1 MIASTSTSPL
11 PFCAMPIRCAAAY
24 DRSIT
29 RSCRNG
35 PRSLTRT
42 TTLLPVATLVT
53 RAYDGS
59 GSVGCAAVIAY
70 MS

>member
-1 MIASTSTSPL
+1 M
-11 PFCAMPIRCAAAY
+11 
-24 DRSIT
+24 T
-29 RSCRNG
+29 RPCRNG

-42 TTLLPVATLVT
+42 TTDAPVATLVT
-53 RAYDGS
+53 RTYDGS

>member
-1 MIASTSTSPL
+1 
-11 PFCAMPIRCAAAY
+11 MPILCAAAY
-24 DRSIT
+24 ERSMI
-29 RSCRNG
+29 RPCRNG

-42 TTLLPVATLVT
+42 TTVLPLATPVT

>member
-1 MIASTSTSPL
+1 M
-11 PFCAMPIRCAAAY
+11 
-24 DRSIT
+24 T
-29 RSCRNG
+29 RPCRNG